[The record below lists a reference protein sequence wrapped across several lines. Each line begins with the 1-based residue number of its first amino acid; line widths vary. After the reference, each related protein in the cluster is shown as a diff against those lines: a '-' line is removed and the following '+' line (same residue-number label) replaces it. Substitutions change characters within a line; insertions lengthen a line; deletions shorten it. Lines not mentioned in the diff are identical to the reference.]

1 MGKKMKRFL
10 IICGIVV
17 GAGLILTTIGA
28 ASGGLEGIDKLSSR
42 YTWIAG
48 PSVEEDEQSLD
59 PAQTFDAVKV
69 SGDLDVTVMRGSE
82 DSAKIIYP
90 KGKGSGSLTVE
101 NGTLVAEYTNQQ
113 SVIIN
118 LASEDD
124 SPRLVITRK
133 DPASI
138 RSIETDVSYG
148 DVTLE
153 NIAVETAV
161 LKSEDGDVEL
171 SGAQI
176 GTLKADL
183 EYGDLDGENV
193 TCTTI
198 TATLEDGDC
207 ELDGIFDGNITVTS
221 QYGDVEIHTT
231 AAESQYTV
239 TAETDFGTVEISG
252 REYDDGGR
260 VTFGSGASQMN
271 LKADDGDI
279 SVRFGK

>member
-1 MGKKMKRFL
+1 MGKKTKRFL
-10 IICGIVV
+10 AICGIVV
-17 GAGLILTTIGA
+17 GAGLVLTTIGA
-28 ASGGLEGIDKLSSR
+28 AAGGLAGIDNLSNR
-42 YTWIAG
+42 YTWISG
-48 PSVEEDEQSLD
+48 PSVDEDEQSLD

-69 SGDLDVTVMRGSE
+69 TGDLDVTVMRGSE
-82 DSAKIIYP
+82 DSVKLIYP
-90 KGKGSGSLTVE
+90 KEKGSGSLSVE
-101 NGTLVAEYTNQQ
+101 NGTLIAEYKNQQ

-148 DVTLE
+148 DVDLE
-153 NIAVETAV
+153 NITVETAV

-171 SGAQI
+171 SGVQI
-176 GTLKADL
+176 GSLKADL

-193 TCTTI
+193 ICTTI

-207 ELDGIFDGNITVTS
+207 ELDGTFDGNIAVTS

-252 REYDDGGR
+252 REYDDSGR
-260 VTFGSGASQMN
+260 VTFGGGASQMN

-279 SVRFGK
+279 TVRFGK